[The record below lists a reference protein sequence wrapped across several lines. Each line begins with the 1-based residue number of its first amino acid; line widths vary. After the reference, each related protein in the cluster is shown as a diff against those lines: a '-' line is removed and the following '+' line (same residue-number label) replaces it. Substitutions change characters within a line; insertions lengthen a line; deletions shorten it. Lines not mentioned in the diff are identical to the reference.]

1 MTPPEAQ
8 EAGTTTFEP
17 AHESREPVA
26 SHAEWLDACALDDV
40 PPGTGVAALVRGEQ
54 VAIVRAQ
61 DGEVFGLSN
70 FDPFSK
76 AFVIARGIVGD
87 RDGVRKIASPIYKQN
102 FCLATGQ
109 CLDDRSVRLPT
120 FRLRVVAGRILI
132 DLADIGRTR

>member
-1 MTPPEAQ
+1 M
-8 EAGTTTFEP
+8 TTFEL

-40 PPGTGVAALVRGEQ
+40 LPGTGVAALVLGEQ
-54 VAIVRAQ
+54 IAIVRAR
-61 DGEVFGLSN
+61 DGEVFALSN

-87 RDGVRKIASPIYKQN
+87 KDGVRKIASPIYKQS
-102 FCLATGQ
+102 FCLATGR
-109 CLDDRSVRLPT
+109 CLDDKNVGLQT

-132 DLADIGRTR
+132 NVADMGSKR